1 MSAAQIPTRGS
12 LIEPGRA
19 PDLRDIA
26 QMTASGSEANPPVA
40 PCEPHIWDLHGVR
53 RDDDYA
59 WMARDEAKL
68 LDYLTAERDYY
79 DAATAGSG
87 PLRAELFAE
96 MSDRLPASEDS
107 VSWRAG
113 DWLYF
118 TRTIPGRQYPQFCR
132 EAAADQTAHTQVLLD
147 LNELAESSAY
157 LALGIREVSPNG
169 HLLAYSVDLDGDE
182 AYELRVRDLR
192 TGEDRPD
199 VVARSYYGCAW
210 SADSRHVFYT
220 VHDSAYRPYQVV
232 RHRIG
237 TPVTT
242 DVVVYEETDER
253 FEVEIAGSRSGALI
267 VITSRSRNTSEIR
280 LLASDDVDSE
290 PWVVAERRTGVEYSV
305 DHVRGEGGGELYVVT
320 NDGATEFRLMRAP
333 LKADRDDWIE
343 VIAENPAER
352 LVAVATFTGHVVVTF
367 RRDGYRLLR
376 IVDLATG
383 GSRDHGAD
391 IPAGTIRLSCQD
403 DEREPVYDRFEST
416 AVTVVVESLVEPPSW
431 WSINLTTGARQLRKT
446 QSTPTYEPTSYRTT
460 RISVAAQDGTAVP
473 VTLAYRSDLTRDG
486 SAPCLL
492 YGYGAYEAS
501 IDPYYDPSFASLLDR
516 GVVYAIAHIRGGGE
530 GGRQWWL
537 QGQGHHKRNT
547 FTDFIAAADGLVEHG
562 WVDGSRIASRGAS
575 AGGLLQGAALSMAPL
590 RWRAVVAEVPFVD
603 VVTTM
608 LDASLPL
615 TVAEWDEWGDPRT
628 AADFTYMLS
637 YSPYDNVPD
646 GERPDLLATGSLHD
660 SRVMVHE
667 PAKWVAKLR
676 ATRSD
681 RSQILFRAEV
691 GSAAHGGPS
700 GRYDRLR
707 YQSEILAFVLD
718 KIGAPSGGASS

>member
-1 MSAAQIPTRGS
+1 MSATPIPTRGS
-12 LIEPGRA
+12 GIEPRRA

-26 QMTASGSEANPPVA
+26 QVTAPPAGANPPVA
-40 PCEPHIWDLHGVR
+40 PREPHVWDLHGVR
-53 RDDDYA
+53 REDDYA
-59 WMARDEAKL
+59 WMGRDEAKL
-68 LDYLTAERDYY
+68 LDYLTAERAFY
-79 DAATAGSG
+79 DAATAASQ

-96 MSDRLPASEDS
+96 MSTRLPASEDS
-107 VSWRAG
+107 VSWRGG

-132 EAAADQTAHTQVLLD
+132 EAAVDQSAHTQVLLD
-147 LNELAESSAY
+147 LNELADTSAY
-157 LALGIREVSPNG
+157 LALGVREVSPNG
-169 HLLAYSVDLDGDE
+169 RLLAYSVDLDGDE
-182 AYELRVRDLR
+182 AYELRVRDLK
-192 TGEDRPD
+192 TGVDLPD

-220 VHDSAYRPYQVV
+220 VHDEAYRPYQVV
-232 RHRIG
+232 RHRMG
-237 TPVTT
+237 TPVTA
-242 DVVVYEETDER
+242 DVIVYEETDER
-253 FEVEIAGSRSGALI
+253 FEVEIDASRSGALI
-267 VITSRSRNTSEIR
+267 VMTSRSRNTSEVR
-280 LLASDDVDSE
+280 LLATDDVDGE
-290 PWVVAERRTGVEYSV
+290 PWVVAARRTGVEYFV
-305 DHVRGEGGGELYVVT
+305 DHVPGEAGGDLYIVT

-333 LKADRDDWIE
+333 VRGEPHDWVE
-343 VIAENPAER
+343 VIAEKPTER
-352 LVAVATFTGHVVVTF
+352 LVAVAAFAGHVVVTF

-376 IVDLATG
+376 VIDLATG

-431 WSINLTTGARQLRKT
+431 WSINLTTGTRQLRKT
-446 QSTPTYEPTSYRTT
+446 QSTPTYEPSGYRTT
-460 RISVAAQDGTAVP
+460 RVSFPAEDGTAVP
-473 VTLAYRSDLTRDG
+473 VTLAYRSDLARDS

-492 YGYGAYEAS
+492 YGDGSYEAS
-501 IDPYYDPSFASLLDR
+501 IDPSYAPSFASLLDR

-547 FTDFIAAADGLVEHG
+547 FTDFIGAADGLVEHR
-562 WVDGSRIASRGAS
+562 WVDGARIVSRGAS
-575 AGGLLQGAALSMAPL
+575 AGGLLQGAALSMAPK

-628 AADFTYMLS
+628 PDDFAYMLS
-637 YSPYDNVPD
+637 YSPYDNVPS

-676 ATRSD
+676 ATQSGN
-681 RSQILFRAEV
+681 SEVLFRAEV

-707 YQSEILAFVLD
+707 YQAEILAFVLE
-718 KIGAPSGGASS
+718 KLGIPGGLPS